1 MKISELT
8 PGIIAEYVH
17 IEADDILLAP
27 CKEAAINY
35 AVSYTGHTAEELDEF
50 EDVTIAV
57 LLKISDFYDQRTEHT
72 DKPINNPAVETI
84 LSLYSCNLLP
94 REDEEDES

>member
-8 PGIIAEYVH
+8 PQIIAEYVH
-17 IEADDILLAP
+17 IEADDLLLEP
-27 CKEAAINY
+27 CRKAAVNY
-35 AVSYTGHTAEELDEF
+35 AVSYTGHTEAELDEY

-72 DKPINNPAVETI
+72 DKGINNPAVETI
-84 LSLYSCNLLP
+84 LSMHRVNHLP
-94 REDEEDES
+94 SMEVEE

>member
-17 IEADDILLAP
+17 IEADDILLEP

-35 AVSYTGHTAEELDEF
+35 AVSYTGHTEEELDNF

-72 DKPINNPAVETI
+72 DKPVNNPAIETI
-84 LSLYSCNLLP
+84 LSMHRVNHLP
-94 REDEEDES
+94 SIEVEE

>member
-8 PGIIAEYVH
+8 PEIIAEYVH
-17 IEADDILLAP
+17 IEPDDVLLEP
-27 CKEAAINY
+27 LLEASISFAEKF
-35 AVSYTGHTAEELDEF
+35 TGHTAEELDEY
-50 EDVTIAV
+50 EDVTIAI

-84 LSLYSCNLLP
+84 LSMHSTNLLP
-94 REDEEDES
+94 TVEEEG

>member
-17 IEADDILLAP
+17 IEDDDILLAP
-27 CKEAAINY
+27 CKEAAISY
-35 AVSYTGHTAEELDEF
+35 AVNYTGHTAEELDEF

-72 DKPINNPAVETI
+72 DKPVNNPAIETI
-84 LSLYSCNLLP
+84 LSMHRVNHLP
-94 REDEEDES
+94 SMEVEE